1 MKGARKMKNGSRIF
15 LLACGLAWGGG
26 TAAAD
31 NMRFS
36 GTLIE
41 PPACSI
47 NDGGTVDVDF
57 GDRVGVKKVDGNNYL
72 QPVNYQITCGP
83 GAGSWA
89 MTLEVVGGA
98 ADYDAAA
105 VKSNADNLAIRLL
118 QNGAPFRLNTP
129 LAIKL
134 NAPPQ
139 LEAVPV
145 KRPGSELSEG
155 AFEAT
160 ATLRAVYQ

>member
-1 MKGARKMKNGSRIF
+1 M
-15 LLACGLAWGGG
+15 
-26 TAAAD
+26 AAD

-41 PPACSI
+41 PPTCSI
-47 NDGGTVDVDF
+47 NDGNRVDVDF
-57 GDRVGVKKVDGNNYL
+57 GDRVGVKKVDGKNYL
-72 QPVNYQITCGP
+72 QPVNYQITCEP

-89 MTLEVVGGA
+89 MTLEVVGSA
-98 ADYDAAA
+98 ADFDRAAIE
-105 VKSNADNLAIRLL
+105 SNVDNLAIRLL
-118 QNGAPFRLNTP
+118 QDGKPFALNKP
-129 LAIKL
+129 IAIQR

-160 ATLRAVYQ
+160 ATLQAVYQ

>member
-1 MKGARKMKNGSRIF
+1 MKGAQGMKNGSRIF
-15 LLACGLAWGGG
+15 LLACGLAWAGG

-47 NDGGTVDVDF
+47 NDGGMVDVDF
-57 GDRVGVKKVDGNNYL
+57 GDRVGVKKVDGKNYL
-72 QPVNYQITCGP
+72 QPVYYQITCEQGT
-83 GAGSWA
+83 GGWA
-89 MTLEVVGGA
+89 MTLEVVGSA
-98 ADYDAAA
+98 ADFDSAAIA
-105 VKSNADNLAIRLL
+105 SNVDNLAIRLL
-118 QNGAPFRLNTP
+118 QDGKAFELNKP
-129 LAIKL
+129 IAIQL

-145 KRPGSELSEG
+145 KRAGSELSEG

-160 ATLRAVYQ
+160 ATLQAVYQ